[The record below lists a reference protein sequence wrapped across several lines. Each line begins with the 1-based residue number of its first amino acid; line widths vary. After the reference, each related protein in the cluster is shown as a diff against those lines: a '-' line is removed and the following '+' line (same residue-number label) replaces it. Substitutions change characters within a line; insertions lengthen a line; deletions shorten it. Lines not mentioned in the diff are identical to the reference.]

1 MLLLNYFYQKF
12 FRAVR
17 KSCVYLFETL
27 VMVEQYRSIVVN
39 QMMNVLA
46 TTQLRDLSAG
56 YFASQKIR
64 NKNFD
69 KWLSSFLF
77 DEPNF
82 GDRTSA
88 GATIF
93 ACDTDLWSEAT
104 NKVGI
109 SLLLSTRSTYMEE
122 ALDKLGQKICPG
134 IKVKT

>member
-1 MLLLNYFYQKF
+1 
-12 FRAVR
+12 
-17 KSCVYLFETL
+17 
-27 VMVEQYRSIVVN
+27 MVEQYRSIVVN

-56 YFASQKIR
+56 YFASQKVR

-69 KWLSSFLF
+69 KWLSSFLL

-104 NKVGI
+104 NKVSI
-109 SLLLSTRSTYMEE
+109 LLLLSTRGTSMEE
-122 ALDKLGQKICPG
+122 ALNKLGQTICQGMNHRPKG
-134 IKVKT
+134 NSIKL